1 MIEKSGS
8 LWGKAGQRSL
18 ARSASFEAAEQLTRA
33 LDQIAS
39 LPATPVLRREQ
50 IQLQV
55 AIITPLM
62 YVKGYVAPETQ
73 SAVERARLLIE
84 RAEELGE
91 TPEDP
96 LLLFSVLYG
105 CWTASHV
112 DFNGEKMRDLA
123 GQFLGLA
130 EKQGSIA
137 PLMVGHRLMGMSLL
151 QTGDIAQGRAHFDRA
166 IALVQSCGASSARH
180 TFWSRFWRFHLIQSV
195 MGAMDTWAIPR
206 WLLRMRSAHCRT
218 RAKLAK
224 LLS

>member
-1 MIEKSGS
+1 
-8 LWGKAGQRSL
+8 
-18 ARSASFEAAEQLTRA
+18 
-33 LDQIAS
+33 
-39 LPATPVLRREQ
+39 
-50 IQLQV
+50 
-55 AIITPLM
+55 M
-62 YVKGYVAPETQ
+62 YVKGYVATETQ

-105 CWTASHV
+105 FWTASHV

-151 QTGDIAQGRAHFDRA
+151 QTGDIAQGRAHFDHA
-166 IALVQSCGASSARH
+166 IALYNPAEHRPLATLFGVDSGVSILSNRSCALWILGYPAMALADAERALHEAREIGQAAELIY
-180 TFWSRFWRFHLIQSV
+180 TVTARSVSPDFLWELRGSRRI
-195 MGAMDTWAIPR
+195 ACER
-206 WLLRMRSAHCRT
+206 CRAGGRKEGRLSEGT
-218 RAKLAK
+218 RNDV
-224 LLS
+224 SRVVCMP